1 MNVKAQLDIHCLQ
14 RAASTARTRRED
26 QIRRALFHGEGLVL
40 ENPRYFR
47 AVKAFLDE
55 LLDSDVGARDLTV
68 QALGIGTGKS
78 SGKILA
84 KEPGIAAGIAECC
97 WFLTRGGIAVRPRKS
112 DGDPLSP
119 DEIVLEIEGP
129 RGELLSLERVAL
141 NVLQRM
147 SGIASM
153 THRLQERVQRRNP
166 KAFASG
172 GLSAK
177 TEGGPAPVVVATR
190 KTPWGLLDK
199 RAVHLGGGGT
209 HRLGLSDAIL
219 IKNNHLALLARR
231 EEEAVVVAIEKA
243 WACRESAAFI
253 EVEVRSLGAA
263 AAAAKAF
270 RQRREGDS
278 SSCPCLLLLDNMSPA
293 QARETVDVLRSEKL
307 LEDVLVEVSG
317 AITESNLDEYAAC
330 GADALSMGALTHS
343 PRALDLSLRIS

>member
-26 QIRRALFHGEGLVL
+26 QIRRALFHGDGLVL
-40 ENPRYFR
+40 ESPRYFR

-55 LLDSDVGARDLTV
+55 LLDSDIGARDLTV
-68 QALGIGTGKS
+68 QALGIGAEKS

-97 WFLTRGGIAVRPRKS
+97 WFLARGGVTIRQRKY
-112 DGDPLSP
+112 DGDMLSA
-119 DEIVLEIEGP
+119 DETVLEIEGQ

-166 KAFASG
+166 KMF
-172 GLSAK
+172 
-177 TEGGPAPVVVATR
+177 VVATR
-190 KTPWGLLDK
+190 KTPWGWLDK

-219 IKNNHLALLARR
+219 IKNNHLALLGSR
-231 EEEAVVVAIEKA
+231 EEEAVGAAIGKA
-243 WACRESAAFI
+243 WAHREAAAFV

-263 AAAAKAF
+263 AAAAKTF
-270 RQRREGDS
+270 RRLREGDS
-278 SSCPCLLLLDNMSPA
+278 FACPCLLLLDNMSPA
-293 QARETVDVLRSEKL
+293 QARETVDVLRSERL

-330 GADALSMGALTHS
+330 GADVLSMGALTHS